1 MNDYP
6 DLSHPAIDAMMRA
19 GDPAQAAEWA
29 ERARLLGRRRRAAN
43 GDRDGARHL
52 VGRDRVEQNGCRAD
66 RGRRS
71 A

>member
-29 ERARLLGRRRRAAN
+29 ERARLLGRNLSAAA
-43 GDRDGARHL
+43 GSCER
-52 VGRDRVEQNGCRAD
+52 
-66 RGRRS
+66 
-71 A
+71 